1 MKEKQK
7 TKAQKCLPSRINDK
21 SVNIKMRKDGD
32 LMCCIPFRHFWT
44 KQWNLSPSR
53 GYITASKTSTQLNCK
68 LKHPLGDSS
77 RGAHHFA
84 AGIVCFL
91 YVCLCV
97 SVWVLILLMCCGL
110 HSEYNCSARCHLISS
125 SWPAD
130 TPASLKWFY
139 RPQLQNNSVI
149 TSLDFKLLR

>member
-1 MKEKQK
+1 MK
-7 TKAQKCLPSRINDK
+7 S
-21 SVNIKMRKDGD
+21 
-32 LMCCIPFRHFWT
+32 
-44 KQWNLSPSR
+44 SPSR

-68 LKHPLGDSS
+68 FKHPLGDSS

-110 HSEYNCSARCHLISS
+110 QSEYNCSARCHLISS

-130 TPASLKWFY
+130 TLILQTSAPKQFSYHFTRLQTCALKDYKHELGGNKRIESVFMGLPAKSKAVVDQYPASTELHT
-139 RPQLQNNSVI
+139 Q
-149 TSLDFKLLR
+149 